1 MIYMATTKDG
11 SDFALFSSSS
21 SSSAS
26 DRAVE
31 PARKKEARQD
41 DDGGYLYHDKSLL
54 SSSSYVEASSPI
66 LELKNVTKE
75 YNTGRNGGRKLAIL
89 KDVNMSINK
98 NEFVSIVG
106 PSGSGKSTLLRI
118 IMGLEAPSG
127 GKVIF
132 KGESME
138 GKVNPFMAM
147 VFQSFGLFPW
157 LTVLENVEFG
167 LEALHIPKE
176 QRQQKSLQII
186 PEVGLDGFE
195 NAYPR
200 ELSGGMKQR
209 VGIARAL
216 VMDPEILLMDEPF
229 SALDPLTAEALREE
243 VLKVWSNKFTTPEV
257 VIMVTHNIEEAV
269 YLSDRVL
276 IMSSRPG
283 TISHDLQINMPRP
296 REKRDK
302 LLYDYVDRITTM
314 IT

>member
-1 MIYMATTKDG
+1 MTTKTPDN
-11 SDFALFSSSS
+11 
-21 SSSAS
+21 
-26 DRAVE
+26 E
-31 PARKKEARQD
+31 P
-41 DDGGYLYHDKSLL
+41 GFL
-54 SSSSYVEASSPI
+54 SSLSNAKEKTSPSPI
-66 LELKNVTKE
+66 LQLTNVTKE
-75 YNTGRNGGRKLAIL
+75 YSSGRGGKTLSTL
-89 KDVNMSINK
+89 KDINISINE

-118 IMGLEAPSG
+118 IMGLEAPST

-132 KGESME
+132 KGESVG

-157 LTVLENVEFG
+157 LTVLQNVEFG
-167 LEALHIPKE
+167 LESLHIEKE
-176 QRQQKSLQII
+176 QRRKKSLQII
-186 PEVGLDGFE
+186 QEVGLEGFE
-195 NAYPR
+195 GAYPR

-216 VMDPEILLMDEPF
+216 VIDPEILLMDEPF

-276 IMSSRPG
+276 VMSRRPG
-283 TISHDLQINMPRP
+283 TIVQDLQINMPRP

-302 LLYDYVDRITTM
+302 LLYDYVDKITTM

>member
-1 MIYMATTKDG
+1 MTADDNPGFASPSPTGAAERKEPRPRTKDG
-11 SDFALFSSSS
+11 DDDDNNSLFYDKPSSS
-21 SSSAS
+21 
-26 DRAVE
+26 
-31 PARKKEARQD
+31 PAET
-41 DDGGYLYHDKSLL
+41 ST
-54 SSSSYVEASSPI
+54 PI
-66 LELKNVTKE
+66 LELKEVTKE
-75 YNTGRNGGRKLAIL
+75 YSAGQGGNRKLAIL

-118 IMGLEAPSG
+118 IMGLETPSSG
-127 GKVIF
+127 QVF
-132 KGESME
+132 YKGESTT

-157 LTVLENVEFG
+157 LTVLQNVEFG
-167 LEALHIPKE
+167 LESLRIPEE
-176 QRQQKSLQII
+176 QRRQKSLQII
-186 PEVGLDGFE
+186 QEVGLEGFE
-195 NAYPR
+195 GAYPR

-216 VMDPEILLMDEPF
+216 VIDPEILLMDEPF
-229 SALDPLTAEALREE
+229 SALDPLTAESLREE
-243 VLKVWSNKFTTPEV
+243 VLRVWNNKFTTPEV

-276 IMSSRPG
+276 VMSHRPG
-283 TISHDLQINMPRP
+283 TISHELHIDIPRP

-302 LLYDYVDRITTM
+302 LLYEYIDRITTM